1 MPLQKNRISSS
12 EELEDQRSETHVK
25 HPKRQLRQIADSIER
40 FGFTN
45 PILVDWPAP

>member
-1 MPLQKNRISSS
+1 MPLQKIEYLPLKSLKTNERNA
-12 EELEDQRSETHVK
+12 RK